1 MLWHQV
7 ATGVGAKEGVLIKG
21 GASLESAQ
29 RITAIIF
36 DKTGT
41 LTEGRPAVVEHWFC
55 VAERLQPLLWLL
67 IGAAERNSEHPLGKA
82 ILERA
87 AAGVIGESWKQT
99 ARHSQDEDVDTNNV
113 DWPETSGFTAFGGR
127 GLKCDVGMVA
137 VRIGNR
143 AFMHS
148 EGASWMRSADQ
159 TGTDDGQ
166 TAEDMMSLWEKQGKT
181 AVLVA
186 LNSTLVG
193 CFALSD
199 RIKQEAAPVIEYL
212 RNKLK
217 LEIWM
222 VTGDNTAVAHAVA
235 GEIGISNVIAEAV
248 PKDKVARVKRLQTA
262 GHVVAMVGDG
272 INDSPALAQADL
284 GIAIG
289 TGTDV
294 AVEAAGVVL
303 MRDSLEGVVTAFDLA
318 RATYSRIKLNFLW
331 ALGFN
336 ATGIPVAAG
345 VLVPAGIL
353 LPPWAA
359 GMAMAL
365 SSVSVVCSSL
375 LLNRYSPPKVL
386 ESPSSQQNSSS
397 RFERL
402 SLKGKLLSGHVNL
415 SEAGEGDV
423 ESGPVVFRGFSVAD
437 AIRSMTGCGCENV
450 GCRCPRPEYKY
461 SKVSSRY
468 ERLPHVCSDFGCNAC
483 ESCDASPAP
492 AARPSHVETEAAN
505 QSLDIKVAGMS
516 CGKCVSR
523 VHKGISQLDG
533 VQKVEVDLAAG
544 EAKVWGHASPQAVLE
559 RVRSLNFQADMGA
572 DNRNH
577 TSDVIMVKVSGMTC
591 GKCVSRVQKG
601 LAKLEGVDQVT
612 VDLES
617 GMARVQG
624 NVMEA
629 CIIEC
634 ILEVGYAAE
643 SAGGEDLVNT
653 GVRIPARIMAYGTAD
668 DWDQCDDALQALLA
682 SKALTSAVRA
692 QRLGDMIL
700 CSVEMKKGS
709 GEKEVVD
716 VLKQHGFRELPI
728 D

>member
-1 MLWHQV
+1 VLWPQV

-29 RITAIIF
+29 RISAIIF

-55 VAERLQPLLWLL
+55 VAEVLQPLLWLL

-87 AAGVIGESWKQT
+87 TAGVMGESWKQT
-99 ARHSQDEDVDTNNV
+99 ARHSQDEEMDTNNV
-113 DWPETSGFTAFGGR
+113 DWPDTSGFTAYGGR
-127 GLKCDVGMVA
+127 GLKCDVGMVT

-148 EGASWMRSADQ
+148 EGASWMRLADQ
-159 TGTDDGQ
+159 TDTDNGQ
-166 TAEDMMSLWEKQGKT
+166 TAEDMMSVWEKQGKT

-186 LNSTLVG
+186 LNNTLVG

-235 GEIGISNVIAEAV
+235 GEIGITNVIAEAV

-303 MRDSLEGVVTAFDLA
+303 MRDSLVGVVTAFDLA

-375 LLNRYSPPKVL
+375 LLNRYIPPNVL
-386 ESPSSQQNSSS
+386 DTPSAQQKLH
-397 RFERL
+397 FEKL
-402 SLKGKLLSGHVNL
+402 SFKGKLVSGHVNL
-415 SEAGEGDV
+415 SEVGDGDV

-461 SKVSSRY
+461 SKVSSSY

-483 ESCDASPAP
+483 ESCDVPPAP
-492 AARPSHVETEAAN
+492 AASAPQVGAEEAD
-505 QSLDIKVAGMS
+505 QSLHIKVAGMS

-533 VQKVEVDLAAG
+533 VQKVEVNLAAG
-544 EAKVWGHASPQAVLE
+544 EARIWGDVSHQIVLE
-559 RVRSLNFQADMGA
+559 RVRSLNFQAEMGA
-572 DNRNH
+572 DCRKQ
-577 TSDVIMVKVSGMTC
+577 TDGVIVVKVSGMTC

-601 LAKLEGVDQVT
+601 LAKLEGVDHVT
-612 VDLES
+612 VELES
-617 GMARVQG
+617 GIARVQG
-624 NVMEA
+624 SAVEA
-629 CIIEC
+629 CI
-634 ILEVGYAAE
+634 LERIVELGFGAE
-643 SAGGEDLVNT
+643 SAVEHFDGA
-653 GVRIPARIMAYGTAD
+653 GVRARIMAYGSAH
-668 DWDQCDDALQALLA
+668 DWDRCDNALQALIA
-682 SKALTSAVRA
+682 SKAITSTARV
-692 QRLGDMIL
+692 QRLGDKLL
-700 CSVEMKKGS
+700 CNLEAQKGPR
-709 GEKEVVD
+709 EKEVGAI
-716 VLKQHGFRELPI
+716 LKQHGFSELPI
-728 D
+728 NY